1 MKSGW
6 NNIRFDDLANRVE
19 SRIDEIFGNAFL
31 GLERR
36 NRVDHATMTGHLES
50 MNKIL
55 LSVKLNDPDIP
66 MVDFFKQ
73 LVDLKKLYIDD
84 KTILILIGLQKKL
97 CIYIKSHRADAHPL
111 ALKLLRSIFN
121 NMCNIISARSTDD
134 VNKEAITN
142 RAIQRFSKFHEILRN
157 QRHSAKPKPAVI
169 SPRKEEPLSGYLKAS
184 NHQRVQIHTKESV
197 EMKLFFESVVTDIKV
212 FIRNELQTLKAE
224 LQAGLINK

>member
-1 MKSGW
+1 MTWPTGSNPGSTRFSG
-6 NNIRFDDLANRVE
+6 
-19 SRIDEIFGNAFL
+19 GAFL

-36 NRVDHATMTGHLES
+36 SRVDHATMTGHLES

-73 LVDLKKLYIDD
+73 LVDLKRLYIDD

-97 CIYIKSHRADAHPL
+97 CIYIKAHKADAHPL

-121 NMCNIISARSTDD
+121 NMCNIISAQSTDN

-142 RAIQRFSKFHEILRN
+142 RALQRFNKFHEILRS
-157 QRHSAKPKPAVI
+157 QRHPAQPKPAAK
-169 SPRKEEPLSGYLKAS
+169 PPQKEDPLRGYLKAS
-184 NHQRVQIHTKESV
+184 NHKRVQVHTKESV

-212 FIRNELQTLKAE
+212 FIRNELDKLKAE
-224 LQAGLINK
+224 LQAGLLNK